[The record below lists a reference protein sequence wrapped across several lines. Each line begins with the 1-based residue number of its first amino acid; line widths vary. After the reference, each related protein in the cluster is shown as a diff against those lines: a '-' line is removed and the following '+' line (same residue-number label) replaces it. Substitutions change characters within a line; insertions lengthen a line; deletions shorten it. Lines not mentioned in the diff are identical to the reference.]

1 MHIQAGNNNNNNNKE
16 PKYTIKGRNR
26 AFQGVYYDSILW
38 MKLWRLYFYVSEHRL
53 CKLLHRDTRYVYKI
67 YHSHLYFSR
76 LITCK
81 RNQAMMMMMM
91 MFDHKLIISYLYTVT
106 SNFTLFVTGP
116 NRITLK
122 DFWRMVW
129 QNNSGKIVMLTNLVE
144 ESKVRLLGSKYHN

>member
-1 MHIQAGNNNNNNNKE
+1 M
-16 PKYTIKGRNR
+16 
-26 AFQGVYYDSILW
+26 V
-38 MKLWRLYFYVSEHRL
+38 
-53 CKLLHRDTRYVYKI
+53 
-67 YHSHLYFSR
+67 
-76 LITCK
+76 
-81 RNQAMMMMMM
+81 MMM